1 MFIIRALFLLWSF
14 QVLAEE
20 DWLEKAEKRIDEDTV
35 TWMRE
40 LLKKDKSPAL
50 GYSQEALEM
59 LSKEKCKVSSVMSDI
74 QPHEIYVFLSFSVTD
89 ATWLSLSEEVNKANG
104 TIVVRGLPQNSFKE
118 FYKKVKSLDQK
129 GFSAPLQINPKLFDD
144 YQISH
149 VPTFVILN
157 GDHYD
162 KVSGNISLYS
172 AVELLANLGG
182 SEKAVNLFKRFK
194 GIK

>member
-1 MFIIRALFLLWSF
+1 MRVLFLLWSL
-14 QVLAEE
+14 QVLAE

-50 GYSQEALEM
+50 GYSQEAIEI
-59 LSKEKCKVSSVMSDI
+59 LSREKCKVSSLVQDT
-74 QPHEIYVFLSFSVTD
+74 QQHEIYVFLSFSVTD
-89 ATWLSLSEEVNKANG
+89 AAWLSLSEEVNKANG
-104 TIVVRGLPQNSFKE
+104 VIVVRGLPQNSFKE
-118 FYKKVKSLDQK
+118 FYKKIKALDQK
-129 GFSAPLQINPKLFDD
+129 GFSAPLQINPKLFEE
-144 YQISH
+144 YGISH

-157 GDHYD
+157 GDQYD

-182 SEKAVNLFKRFK
+182 SKEAVNLFKRFK